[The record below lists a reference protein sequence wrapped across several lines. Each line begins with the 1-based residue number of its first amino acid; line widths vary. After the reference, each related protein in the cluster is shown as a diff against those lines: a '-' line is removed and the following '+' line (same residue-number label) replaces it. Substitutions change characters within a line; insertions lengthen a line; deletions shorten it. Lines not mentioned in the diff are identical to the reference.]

1 MFRPLLLTDVDK
13 ATIKKLIE
21 IENIEKIF
29 SYVNELAYQSYQNGI
44 SEGFSRQ
51 SETSNL
57 LIGKLS
63 AEVNQLRQFAPP
75 FPMRALGEERQKVKK
90 L

>member
-1 MFRPLLLTDVDK
+1 MPRQLLLTDVDK

-21 IENIEKIF
+21 KENIEKLF

-51 SETSNL
+51 GETSNL

-63 AEVNQLRQFAPP
+63 AEVNQLRQFAPRL
-75 FPMRALGEERQKVKK
+75 PMRALGEERQKPKK